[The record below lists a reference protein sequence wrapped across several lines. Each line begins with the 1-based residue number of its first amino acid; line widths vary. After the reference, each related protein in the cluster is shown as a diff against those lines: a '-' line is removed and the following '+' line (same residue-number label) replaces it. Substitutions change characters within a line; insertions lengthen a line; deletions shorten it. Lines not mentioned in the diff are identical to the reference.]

1 MIFQLRKRPYI
12 FYLLISAVVLVS
24 SISTAFNGGDFD
36 VFLEASRK
44 LVAGENIYAPPFVRG
59 LQYYYSVLF
68 ATLLIPFSHQ
78 VFWSEVGWALL
89 SYGLLYRSARLFKN
103 WLIPAQCPEKTQQT
117 WALLSVLFALQ
128 SILYNIW
135 LLQLTIFLLWCV
147 LEAMNLVQKGKE
159 GLAAGLLALAINI
172 KMMPLL
178 ILPYLF
184 YRGYFKCLIQTLVFF
199 IALLYLPALFIGP
212 DTNTFLMHEWWK
224 IINPANK
231 EHLFETGIGTH
242 SLVAFLPVYLTET
255 LGEMPYP
262 RHLINLR
269 PEVVEWVIQLTRM
282 ALLALSLLYLKWPPF
297 KRTSDSLQLVWEI
310 SFFCLLIPL
319 LMPHQQKY
327 AFLFGLPLLSYL
339 LYFFTVAYYSG
350 VLPRYWVGVLVFA
363 ICLFFYS
370 PLYGSDVIGTFLFRL
385 TQHFRCLTWAS
396 LFLIPLSLCYSP
408 SVLKSLV
415 NQSNDKMAFSSK

>member
-184 YRGYFKCLIQTLVFF
+184 YR
-199 IALLYLPALFIGP
+199 
-212 DTNTFLMHEWWK
+212 
-224 IINPANK
+224 
-231 EHLFETGIGTH
+231 
-242 SLVAFLPVYLTET
+242 
-255 LGEMPYP
+255 
-262 RHLINLR
+262 
-269 PEVVEWVIQLTRM
+269 
-282 ALLALSLLYLKWPPF
+282 
-297 KRTSDSLQLVWEI
+297 
-310 SFFCLLIPL
+310 
-319 LMPHQQKY
+319 
-327 AFLFGLPLLSYL
+327 
-339 LYFFTVAYYSG
+339 
-350 VLPRYWVGVLVFA
+350 
-363 ICLFFYS
+363 
-370 PLYGSDVIGTFLFRL
+370 
-385 TQHFRCLTWAS
+385 
-396 LFLIPLSLCYSP
+396 
-408 SVLKSLV
+408 
-415 NQSNDKMAFSSK
+415 